1 MTQSQLEPSIW
12 KALRSRCIGPSR
24 GGRVIAVAGDPK
36 AKATFY
42 FGAVAGG
49 IWKTTDAG
57 ATWLNISDGQLKTS
71 SVSDLAVS
79 LSDPNVIYAGMGEA
93 TIRTDVSYGDG
104 VYKSTDAGKSW
115 KHLGLADTRHVS
127 KVRIHP
133 KNPDRVY
140 VAALGH
146 AFGPN
151 HERGVYRSKDGGDS
165 WEKILFVSDK
175 TGAIDL
181 TIDHQNPDV
190 LYATFWQAHRN
201 FWELQSGGE
210 ESGVWKSSDGGDTW
224 TNITRAKGL
233 PKEGI
238 LGKMG
243 VAASPVQAGRVWL
256 LIEAKDEHK
265 PGLYRSDDFGD
276 SWQLLSDSPD
286 LRYRPWYYMHV
297 FADTQDAETVY
308 VLNLAMWKSTD
319 GGKTFSEIH
328 TPHGDNHALWIDP
341 EDNRRMVQGNDG
353 GGCVSFN
360 AGESFSTIY
369 NQLTAQF
376 YRITVDDHFPYR
388 VYGTQQDN
396 SSIRVPS
403 DTVGG
408 VIAWGDCDIAGTGES
423 GFIVLDP
430 KDEEV
435 VYVGAV
441 GSSPGGQ
448 GALQRAD
455 MRSGQI
461 QLVNVWPEDFGGD
474 MGPRD
479 LKYRFPWTFPILFSP
494 HDPNLLY
501 ACGNVAFRS
510 TNGGHSWDAFSPDL
524 TRNDV
529 SKLGPSGGQITH
541 DTSGAEHYGT
551 IASFRESPHE
561 AGIFWA
567 ASDDGLVHISHDN
580 GESWQNVTPSEL
592 PEWSYLQTLEPSPHD
607 PATAYLAGTR
617 YKLDDTT
624 PYLFKTSDYGQSW
637 SRITNGIPGHD
648 YTRVIRCDPEV
659 AGLLYAGTETGL
671 YVSFDDGGQWQRW
684 EGNLPVTPIYDLAV
698 KGSDLVIATHGR
710 SFWIVNDLTPLRTI
724 AAHGGLPMLT
734 PPRPT
739 YRLQPHLFGDW
750 MPEEGR
756 VYDIASSAVYVAR
769 KDDATGLVERTVLD
783 AGEGAPHGALIY
795 YSLSQ
800 DLPGDAD
807 IKLEILDGDG
817 NALIAFTPKPADYDS
832 WDDKKKGMQ
841 PGPWISRA
849 AGMNRFIWNLRLAGA
864 EKVPGN
870 KTAGEANKGP
880 FVVPG
885 AYQVR
890 LTVNDQSHTEPL
902 EVLPDPRVAVS
913 ADDLQRQFDFLK
925 GIVDKISQAH
935 RTVNRLRD
943 LREQVEGW
951 RKRLIGNEAITT
963 LADGVLQKLAAAED
977 QLIQP
982 GDQKNVYS
990 LTNRPRLNSRLA
1002 SLLPIA
1008 GTADARPTEQAV
1020 ALAQIYSDQIDEQ
1033 SSVLEGIIS
1042 EDVSELNRRI
1052 READVPAVAV

>member
-1 MTQSQLEPSIW
+1 MTQLDPSVW
-12 KALRSRCIGPSR
+12 KALRFRCIGPPR
-24 GGRVIAVAGDPK
+24 GGRVITVAGDPK

-49 IWKTTDAG
+49 LWKTTDAG
-57 ATWLNISDGQLKTS
+57 TTWVNISDGYFNSS
-71 SVSDLAVS
+71 SVSDVAVS

-151 HERGVYRSKDGGDS
+151 EERGVYRSKDGGNL
-165 WEKILFVSDK
+165 WEKVLFVSEK
-175 TGAIDL
+175 AGAIDL
-181 TIDHQNPDV
+181 TIDHQNPDL
-190 LYATFWQAHRN
+190 LYATFWQVHRN

-210 ESGVWKSSDGGDTW
+210 DSSIWKSTDGGDTW

-233 PKEGI
+233 PQEGI
-238 LGKMG
+238 LGKIG
-243 VAASPVQAGRVWL
+243 VVASPVRAGRVWL
-256 LIEAKDEHK
+256 LIEAREEHK
-265 PGLYRSDDFGD
+265 PGLYHSDDFGE
-276 SWQLLSDSPD
+276 SWQLVSDSPD

-297 FADTQDAETVY
+297 FADTQDPDTVY
-308 VLNLAMWKSTD
+308 VANLAMWRSTD
-319 GGKTFSEIH
+319 AGKTFSEIH
-328 TPHGDNHALWIDP
+328 TPHGDNHSLWIDP
-341 EDNRRMVQGNDG
+341 EDNQRMIQGNDG
-353 GGCVSFN
+353 GACVSFN
-360 AGESFSTIY
+360 AGDSFSTIY

-376 YRITVDDHFPYR
+376 YRIAVDDHFPYR

-396 SSIRVPS
+396 TSIRVPS

-423 GFIVLDP
+423 GFIAVDP
-430 KDEEV
+430 KDENII
-435 VYVGAV
+435 YVGAV

-461 QLVNVWPEDFGGD
+461 QLVNVWPEDYGGD

-510 TNGGHSWDAFSPDL
+510 TNHGHSWETFSPDL

-529 SKLGPSGGQITH
+529 SKLGPSGGRITN
-541 DTSGAEHYGT
+541 DTSGAEHYAT
-551 IASFRESPHE
+551 IASFRESAHE
-561 AGIFWA
+561 QGLFWA
-567 ASDDGLVHISHDN
+567 ASDDGLVHISRDN
-580 GESWQNVTPSEL
+580 GQSWQNVTPPDL
-592 PEWSYLQTLEPSPHD
+592 PEWAYLQTLEPSPHD
-607 PATAYLAGTR
+607 PATAYLAATR

-624 PYLFKTSDYGQSW
+624 PYLFKTTDYGQSW
-637 SRITNGIPGHD
+637 SRITEGIPAHD
-648 YTRVIRCDPEV
+648 YTRVIRSDPE
-659 AGLLYAGTETGL
+659 APGLLYAGTETGL

-684 EGNLPVTPIYDLAV
+684 QGNLPVAPVYDLVV
-698 KGSDLVIATHGR
+698 KDSDLVVATHGR
-710 SFWIVNDLTPLRTI
+710 SFWIVDDLTPLRLI
-724 AAHGGLPMLT
+724 AAQRELPVLV
-734 PPRPT
+734 PPRAA
-739 YRLQPHLFGDW
+739 YRLLPNLFEDW
-750 MPEEGR
+750 MPTEGR
-756 VYDIASSAVYVAR
+756 VYDIASSAVYTAH
-769 KDDATGLVERTVLD
+769 KDDATGLVSRKVLD

-795 YSLSQ
+795 YYLPQ
-800 DLPGDAD
+800 DLPADAAV
-807 IKLEILDGDG
+807 KLEILDGDG
-817 NALIAFTPKPADYDS
+817 NVVIPFSPKPADYES
-832 WDDKKKGMQ
+832 WDEKKKGME

-849 AGMNRFIWNLRLAGA
+849 AGLHRFVWNLRTPGA

-870 KTAGEANKGP
+870 KTAGEANRGP

-885 AYQVR
+885 SYQVR
-890 LTVNDQSHTEPL
+890 LTAGDQSSTQPL
-902 EVLPDPRVAVS
+902 EILLDPRIELS
-913 ADDLQRQFDFLK
+913 PGDLQQQFDFLK
-925 GIVDKISQAH
+925 EITDKISKAH
-935 RTVNRLRD
+935 HTVNRLRA

-951 RKRLIGNEAITT
+951 RKRL
-963 LADGVLQKLAAAED
+963 ADDESIRAQADAVLQKMAAVED

-982 GDQKNVYS
+982 GEQKNVYS

-1002 SLLPIA
+1002 SLLSIA
-1008 GTADARPTEQAV
+1008 GTADAKPTEQAV
-1020 ALAQIYSDQIDEQ
+1020 ALAREYSDQIDEQ
-1033 SSVLEGIIS
+1033 SSLLEQIVA

-1052 READVPAVAV
+1052 REANVPPVAA